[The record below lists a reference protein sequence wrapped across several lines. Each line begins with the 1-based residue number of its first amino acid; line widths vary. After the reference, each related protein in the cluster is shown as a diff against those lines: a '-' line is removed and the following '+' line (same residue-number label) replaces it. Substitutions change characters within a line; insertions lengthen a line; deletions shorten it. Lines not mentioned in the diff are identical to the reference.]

1 MGAFEIVVIYRLKR
15 IKCYF
20 CLTCLWS
27 MWLDLNSRPDWYQFL
42 YFWNCFASHSEIT
55 LYFVNQN
62 IQIKLFYSG
71 YLPQC
76 FATNPAIATGIYS
89 FLLVLVLL
97 LSFSSFFFS
106 GVDSRRARSRELGAS
121 PRVFKFRK
129 HCAGGKRSVGTPR
142 KEEKREINRLKE
154 GYNPNRA
161 VAEEMNKS
169 LSNIATLKRKEFQC
183 VAKQPKI
190 WIRV

>member
-1 MGAFEIVVIYRLKR
+1 MENYLNILNNNEYNRFRISTAVYGNVMGAFEIVVIYRLKR

-62 IQIKLFYSG
+62 IQIMLFYSG

-97 LSFSSFFFS
+97 LSFSSFFLFWRWLQE
-106 GVDSRRARSRELGAS
+106 GAQQGTRR
-121 PRVFKFRK
+121 
-129 HCAGGKRSVGTPR
+129 
-142 KEEKREINRLKE
+142 
-154 GYNPNRA
+154 
-161 VAEEMNKS
+161 
-169 LSNIATLKRKEFQC
+169 
-183 VAKQPKI
+183 
-190 WIRV
+190 